1 MVTVDMIFINKY
13 IKFAIWMNEVPSP
26 MSTAGDGIVPF
37 IYYVSLSLNFYLS
50 HRTKSITSVVFS
62 YLAGSR

>member
-26 MSTAGDGIVPF
+26 MSTAGDGVVPF
-37 IYYVSLSLNFYLS
+37 IYYVSLSLNFYFS
-50 HRTKSITSVVFS
+50 YRTKSITPVVCS

>member
-26 MSTAGDGIVPF
+26 MSTAGDDVVPF
-37 IYYVSLSLNFYLS
+37 IYYVILSLYYNFSY
-50 HRTKSITSVVFS
+50 RTKSITSVVCS

>member
-26 MSTAGDGIVPF
+26 MSTAGDGVAPF
-37 IYYVSLSLNFYLS
+37 IYYVSLSLYFTFSY
-50 HRTKSITSVVFS
+50 RTKSITAVVCS
-62 YLAGSR
+62 YLADSR

>member
-26 MSTAGDGIVPF
+26 MSTAGDGVVPF
-37 IYYVSLSLNFYLS
+37 IYHVSLSLYFNFSY
-50 HRTKSITSVVFS
+50 RTKSITSVVCS